1 MSNVSRAKLP
11 TPASALRAVGFA
23 IVLSCLVNCAPE
35 VWPWDG
41 DANRS
46 GASDVRGV
54 VGPVSEQ
61 PVELTVITYNTHG
74 LKERFTEEAAP
85 PDRRF
90 PAIGR
95 LLNGYDIALLQEDFA
110 YHELIRTSAKH
121 RIRKRGNGQDRNLFA
136 DLIAPFV
143 CGSCGAGLSTLVDLD
158 DSTLIHEYREA
169 YEAYNGWIG
178 GRYDAW
184 VTKGFLIVRL
194 RLDNGAVVDVYNTH
208 LDAGKKKK
216 RVKDRLARRSQLRQL
231 RAVMERYSRGNA
243 VIVGGDFN
251 NRIDRPSEDFEK
263 FVAAMSL
270 REVAAQTGSQ
280 WRPRCDYIFY
290 RSGDDVEIRVAE
302 SGEAAEFV
310 DTSGQRLSD
319 HPPIYARFTV
329 RSDHRPGN
337 HQAALR

>member
-1 MSNVSRAKLP
+1 MSNVPRAKHP
-11 TPASALRAVGFA
+11 TPASVLRVVGCA
-23 IVLSCLVNCAPE
+23 IVLSCLVSCA
-35 VWPWDG
+35 VDIWPWVG
-41 DANRS
+41 DAKRS

-61 PVELTVITYNTHG
+61 PVEFTVITYNTHG
-74 LKERFTEEAAP
+74 LKQRFTEEAAP

-90 PAIGR
+90 PTIGR
-95 LLNGYDIALLQEDFA
+95 LLNGYDIALLQEDFE

-121 RIRKRGNGQDRNLFA
+121 RIRKRGNVQDRNLFA
-136 DLIAPFV
+136 DLIAPIV
-143 CGSCGAGLSTLVDLD
+143 CGACGAGLSTLVDLD

-178 GRYDAW
+178 GHYDAW
-184 VTKGFLIVRL
+184 VTKGFLIVRM

-208 LDAGKKKK
+208 LDAGKKK
-216 RVKDRLARRSQLRQL
+216 RIKDQLARRSQLRQL
-231 RAVMERYSRGNA
+231 RAVMEKYSRGNA

-251 NRIDRPSEDFEK
+251 NRIDRPSEDFEE
-263 FVAAMSL
+263 FVATMSL

-280 WRPRCDYIFY
+280 WRPRKDYIFY
-290 RSGDDVEIRVAE
+290 RSGDDVEVSVAE

-310 DTSGQRLSD
+310 DPSGQRLSD

-329 RSDHRPGN
+329 RSGHRPGN
-337 HQAALR
+337 HQTALR